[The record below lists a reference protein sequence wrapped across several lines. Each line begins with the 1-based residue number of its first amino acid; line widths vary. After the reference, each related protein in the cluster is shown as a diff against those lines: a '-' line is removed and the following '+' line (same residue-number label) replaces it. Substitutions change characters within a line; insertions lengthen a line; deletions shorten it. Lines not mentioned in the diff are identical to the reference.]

1 MKETLN
7 NILDWIAIALIII
20 GVLGML
26 VICGYAFIFLSVVT
40 NIEWWDY
47 LIIVALIVF
56 LLWRAPSVFRRI
68 W

>member
-26 VICGYAFIFLSVVT
+26 VICGYAFVFLSVVT

-47 LIIVALIVF
+47 AL
-56 LLWRAPSVFRRI
+56 SSC
-68 W
+68 